1 MIIFRA
7 AKYNVQGFSGMKN
20 AIVAFFE
27 VWYILLNLFGSFGEM
42 NGGGFFSYSH
52 TNINHKKC
60 VSHSF

>member
-27 VWYILLNLFGSFGEM
+27 LWYILLNLFGSFGEM
-42 NGGGFFSYSH
+42 NGGGVFH
-52 TNINHKKC
+52 TPTRISIIKKC
-60 VSHSF
+60 VLHSF